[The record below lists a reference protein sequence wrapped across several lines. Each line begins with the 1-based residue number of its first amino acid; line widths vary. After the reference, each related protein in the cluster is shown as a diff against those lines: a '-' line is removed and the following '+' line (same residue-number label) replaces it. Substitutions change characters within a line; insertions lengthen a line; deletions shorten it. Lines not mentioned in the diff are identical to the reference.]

1 MVRFKYLMMAAVCT
15 LFASCM
21 NDGYTDPDENAPAPY
36 GNNELTETNVITIAQ
51 LKNNFATY
59 IATDYR
65 DGRSFAKVDND
76 VKIKAIVTS
85 SDVQGNIYQE
95 LALQDATGAIIVGV
109 AQGGLYGSLPIG
121 TEVLVSLKDL
131 YVGNY
136 GKQAQIG
143 VPSKNATG
151 ADVIGRISRAA
162 WDQHYKILST
172 GHKVEPTL
180 FATGS
185 TPTTWN
191 LDTDG
196 GKLGVIRN
204 VSFKSSN
211 NAKVKDT
218 FADANGGAGSVSWT
232 LNEQDG
238 KKVIVYNSN
247 FADFAN
253 AKVPTGKVDITGI
266 IKRFNNQ
273 WEIIIRSLD
282 DIKPAERV
290 DPFAGLPGTGDGT
303 LANPIDVTRALAY
316 IASGHAD
323 ATEYYIK
330 GKISLVNSVDTGT
343 YGNAEYY
350 ISNYGTTSNHL
361 MVFRGY
367 WLNGAKFTTATA
379 SQLTVG
385 KTVVILGK
393 LKDYNGTPEV
403 DQRSKIISIN

>member
-1 MVRFKYLMMAAVCT
+1 MITAVCV

-21 NDGYTDPDENAPAPY
+21 GDSYAGIDENAPVPY

-51 LKNNFATY
+51 LKNDYATY

-65 DGRSFAKVDND
+65 DGQSFAKVTDD

-85 SDVQGNIYQE
+85 SDAQGNIYQE
-95 LALQDATGAIIVGV
+95 LALQDATGAIIVSV
-109 AQGGLYGSLPIG
+109 AQGGLYGPLPVG
-121 TEVLVSLKDL
+121 TEILVSLKDL

-143 VPSKNATG
+143 MPSKNATG
-151 ADVIGRISRAA
+151 ADVIGRISRAT

-172 GHKVEPTL
+172 GHIVEPTL
-180 FATGS
+180 FATG
-185 TPTTWN
+185 TNPTTWN

-196 GKLGVIRN
+196 GKLGIIRN

-211 NAKVKDT
+211 NSKATDT
-218 FADANGGAGSVSWT
+218 FADPNGGAGSVSWT

-238 KKVIVYNSN
+238 RKVIVYNSN

-282 DIKPAERV
+282 DIKAVEKV
-290 DPFAGLPGTGDGT
+290 DPFKGLPGRGDGT
-303 LANPIDVTRALAY
+303 QANPLDITRALAY
-316 IASGHAD
+316 AKLNKKD
-323 ATEYYIK
+323 PDTYYIQ
-330 GKISLVNSVDTGT
+330 GVISQIDEVSTQ
-343 YGNAEYY
+343 YGNARYY
-350 ISNYGTTSNHL
+350 LSNDGSTTDQL
-361 MVFRGY
+361 QVFRGLY
-367 WLNGAKFTTATA
+367 LNGDKFTNP
-379 SQLTVG
+379 SQISVG
-385 KTVVILGK
+385 KKVLILGT
-393 LKDYNGTPEV
+393 LDYYEPTSNPQVG
-403 DQRSKIISIN
+403 RNSKIISIN

>member
-1 MVRFKYLMMAAVCT
+1 MKEIKYLMITAVCV

-21 NDGYTDPDENAPAPY
+21 GDSYAGIDENAPVPY

-51 LKNNFATY
+51 LKSDYATY

-65 DGRSFAKVDND
+65 DGQSFAKVTDD

-85 SDVQGNIYQE
+85 SDAKGNIYQE
-95 LALQDATGAIIVGV
+95 LALQDATGAIIVSV
-109 AQGGLYGSLPIG
+109 AQGGLYGPLPVG
-121 TEVLVSLKDL
+121 TEILVSLKDL

-143 VPSKNATG
+143 MPSKNATG
-151 ADVIGRISRAA
+151 ADVIGRISRAT

-172 GHKVEPTL
+172 GHIVEPTL
-180 FATGS
+180 FATG
-185 TPTTWN
+185 TNPTTWN

-196 GKLGVIRN
+196 GKLGIIRN

-211 NAKVKDT
+211 NSKATDT
-218 FADANGGAGSVSWT
+218 FADPNGGAGSVSWT

-238 KKVIVYNSN
+238 RKVIVYNSN

-282 DIKPAERV
+282 DIKAVEKV
-290 DPFAGLPGTGDGT
+290 DPFKGLPGKGDGT
-303 LANPIDVTRALAY
+303 QANPLDITRALAY
-316 IASGHAD
+316 AKLNKKD
-323 ATEYYIK
+323 PNTYYIQ
-330 GKISLVNSVDTGT
+330 GVISQIDEVSTQ
-343 YGNAEYY
+343 YGNARYY
-350 ISNYGTTSNHL
+350 LSNDGSTTDQL
-361 MVFRGY
+361 QVFRGLY
-367 WLNGAKFTTATA
+367 LNGDKFTNP
-379 SQLTVG
+379 SQISVG
-385 KTVVILGK
+385 KKVLILGT
-393 LKDYNGTPEV
+393 LDYYEPTSNPQVG
-403 DQRSKIISIN
+403 RNSKIISIN

>member
-1 MVRFKYLMMAAVCT
+1 MKEIKYLMITAVCV

-21 NDGYTDPDENAPAPY
+21 GDSYAGIDENAPVPY

-51 LKNNFATY
+51 LKSDYATY

-65 DGRSFAKVDND
+65 DGQSFAKVTDD

-85 SDVQGNIYQE
+85 SDAQGNIYQE
-95 LALQDATGAIIVGV
+95 LALQDATGAIIVSV
-109 AQGGLYGSLPIG
+109 AQGGLYGPLPVG
-121 TEVLVSLKDL
+121 TEILVSLKDL

-143 VPSKNATG
+143 MPSKNATG
-151 ADVIGRISRAA
+151 ADVIGRISRAT

-172 GHKVEPTL
+172 GHIVEPTL
-180 FATGS
+180 LATG
-185 TPTTWN
+185 TNPTTWN

-196 GKLGVIRN
+196 GKLGIIRN

-211 NAKVKDT
+211 NSKATDT
-218 FADANGGAGSVSWT
+218 FADPNGGAGSVSWT

-238 KKVIVYNSN
+238 RKVIVYNSN

-282 DIKPAERV
+282 DIKAVEKV
-290 DPFAGLPGTGDGT
+290 DPFKGLPGKGDGT
-303 LANPIDVTRALAY
+303 QANPLDITRALAY
-316 IASGHAD
+316 AKLNKKD
-323 ATEYYIK
+323 PNTYYIQ
-330 GKISLVNSVDTGT
+330 GVISQIDEVSTQ
-343 YGNAEYY
+343 YGNARYY
-350 ISNYGTTSNHL
+350 LSNDGSTTDQL
-361 MVFRGY
+361 QVFRGLY
-367 WLNGAKFTTATA
+367 LNGDKFTNP
-379 SQLTVG
+379 SQISVG
-385 KTVVILGK
+385 KKVLILGT
-393 LKDYNGTPEV
+393 LDYYEPTSNPQVG
-403 DQRSKIISIN
+403 RNSKIISIN

>member
-1 MVRFKYLMMAAVCT
+1 MKKIKYLIITAVCV

-21 NDGYTDPDENAPAPY
+21 GDSYAGIDENAPVPY

-51 LKNNFATY
+51 LKSDYATY

-65 DGRSFAKVDND
+65 DGQSFAKVTDD

-85 SDVQGNIYQE
+85 SDAQGNIYQE
-95 LALQDATGAIIVGV
+95 LALQDATGAIIVSV
-109 AQGGLYGSLPIG
+109 AQGGLYDPLPVG
-121 TEVLVSLKDL
+121 TEILVSLKDL

-143 VPSKNATG
+143 MPSKNATG
-151 ADVIGRISRAA
+151 ADVIGRISRAT

-172 GHKVEPTL
+172 GHIVEPTL
-180 FATGS
+180 FATG
-185 TPTTWN
+185 TNPTTWN

-196 GKLGVIRN
+196 GKLGIIRN

-211 NAKVKDT
+211 NSKATDT
-218 FADANGGAGSVSWT
+218 FADPNGGAGSVSWT

-238 KKVIVYNSN
+238 RKVIVYNSN

-282 DIKPAERV
+282 DIKAVEKV
-290 DPFAGLPGTGDGT
+290 DPFKGLPGKGDGT
-303 LANPIDVTRALAY
+303 QANPLDITRALAY
-316 IASGHAD
+316 AKLNKKD
-323 ATEYYIK
+323 PNTYYIK
-330 GKISLVNSVDTGT
+330 GVISQIDEVSTQ
-343 YGNAEYY
+343 YGNARYY
-350 ISNYGTTSNHL
+350 LSNDGSTTDQL
-361 MVFRGY
+361 QVFRGLY
-367 WLNGAKFTTATA
+367 LNGDKFTNP
-379 SQLTVG
+379 SQISVG
-385 KTVVILGK
+385 KKVLILGT
-393 LKDYNGTPEV
+393 LDYYEPTSNPQVG
-403 DQRSKIISIN
+403 RNSKIISIN

>member
-1 MVRFKYLMMAAVCT
+1 MKEIKYLMITAVCV

-21 NDGYTDPDENAPAPY
+21 GDSYSGIDENAPVPY

-51 LKNNFATY
+51 LKNDYATY

-65 DGRSFAKVDND
+65 DGQSFAKVTDD

-85 SDVQGNIYQE
+85 SDAQGNIYQE
-95 LALQDATGAIIVGV
+95 LALQDATDAIIVSV
-109 AQGGLYGSLPIG
+109 AQGGLYGPLPVG
-121 TEVLVSLKDL
+121 TEILVSLKDL

-143 VPSKNATG
+143 MPSKNATG
-151 ADVIGRISRAA
+151 ADVIGRISRAT

-172 GHKVEPTL
+172 GHIVEPTL
-180 FATGS
+180 FATG
-185 TPTTWN
+185 TNPTTWN

-196 GKLGVIRN
+196 GKLGIIRN

-211 NAKVKDT
+211 NSKATDT
-218 FADANGGAGSVSWT
+218 FADPNGGAGSVSWT

-238 KKVIVYNSN
+238 RKVIVYNSN

-282 DIKPAERV
+282 DIKAVEKV
-290 DPFAGLPGTGDGT
+290 DPFKGLPGKGDGT
-303 LANPIDVTRALAY
+303 QANPLDITRALAY
-316 IASGHAD
+316 AKLNKKD
-323 ATEYYIK
+323 PNTYYIQ
-330 GKISLVNSVDTGT
+330 GVISQIDEVSTQ
-343 YGNAEYY
+343 YGNARYY
-350 ISNYGTTSNHL
+350 LSNDGSTTDQL
-361 MVFRGY
+361 QVFRGLY
-367 WLNGAKFTTATA
+367 LNGDKFTNP
-379 SQLTVG
+379 SQISVG
-385 KTVVILGK
+385 KKVLILGT
-393 LKDYNGTPEV
+393 LDYYEPTSNPQVG
-403 DQRSKIISIN
+403 RNSKIISIN

>member
-1 MVRFKYLMMAAVCT
+1 MKEIKYLMITAVCV

-21 NDGYTDPDENAPAPY
+21 GDSYAGIDENAPVPY

-51 LKNNFATY
+51 LKSDYATY

-65 DGRSFAKVDND
+65 DGQSFAKVTDD

-85 SDVQGNIYQE
+85 SDAQGNIYQE
-95 LALQDATGAIIVGV
+95 LALQDATDAIIVSV
-109 AQGGLYGSLPIG
+109 AQGGLYGPLPVG
-121 TEVLVSLKDL
+121 TEILVSLKDL

-143 VPSKNATG
+143 MPSKNATG
-151 ADVIGRISRAA
+151 ADVIGRISRAT

-172 GHKVEPTL
+172 GHIVEPTL
-180 FATGS
+180 FATG
-185 TPTTWN
+185 TNPTTWN

-196 GKLGVIRN
+196 GKLGIIRN

-211 NAKVKDT
+211 NSKATDT
-218 FADANGGAGSVSWT
+218 FADPNGGAGSVSWT

-238 KKVIVYNSN
+238 RKVIVYNSN

-282 DIKPAERV
+282 DIKAVEKV
-290 DPFAGLPGTGDGT
+290 DPFKGLPGKGDGT
-303 LANPIDVTRALAY
+303 QANPLDITRALAY
-316 IASGHAD
+316 AKLNKKD
-323 ATEYYIK
+323 PNTYYIQ
-330 GKISLVNSVDTGT
+330 GVISQIDEVSTQ
-343 YGNAEYY
+343 YGNARYY
-350 ISNYGTTSNHL
+350 LSNDGSTTDQL
-361 MVFRGY
+361 QVFRGLY
-367 WLNGAKFTTATA
+367 LNGDKFTNP
-379 SQLTVG
+379 SQISVG
-385 KTVVILGK
+385 KKVLILGT
-393 LKDYNGTPEV
+393 LDYYEPTSNPQVG
-403 DQRSKIISIN
+403 RNSKIISIN

>member
-1 MVRFKYLMMAAVCT
+1 MKEIKYLMITAVCV

-21 NDGYTDPDENAPAPY
+21 GDSYAGIDENAPVPY

-51 LKNNFATY
+51 LKSDYATY

-65 DGRSFAKVDND
+65 DGQSFAKVTDD

-85 SDVQGNIYQE
+85 SDAQGNIYQE
-95 LALQDATGAIIVGV
+95 LALQDATGAIIVSV
-109 AQGGLYGSLPIG
+109 AQGGLYGPLPVG
-121 TEVLVSLKDL
+121 TEILVSLKDL

-143 VPSKNATG
+143 MPSKNATG
-151 ADVIGRISRAA
+151 ADVIGRISRAT

-172 GHKVEPTL
+172 GHIVEPTL
-180 FATGS
+180 FATG
-185 TPTTWN
+185 TNPTTWN

-196 GKLGVIRN
+196 GKLGIIRN

-211 NAKVKDT
+211 NSKATDT
-218 FADANGGAGSVSWT
+218 FADPNGGAGSVSWT

-238 KKVIVYNSN
+238 RKVIVYNSN

-282 DIKPAERV
+282 DIKAVEKV
-290 DPFAGLPGTGDGT
+290 DPFKGLPGKGDGT
-303 LANPIDVTRALAY
+303 QANPLDITRALAY
-316 IASGHAD
+316 AKLNKKD
-323 ATEYYIK
+323 PNTYYIQ
-330 GKISLVNSVDTGT
+330 GVISQIDEVSTQ
-343 YGNAEYY
+343 YGNARYY
-350 ISNYGTTSNHL
+350 LSNDGSTTDQL
-361 MVFRGY
+361 QVFRGLY
-367 WLNGAKFTTATA
+367 LNGDKFTSA
-379 SQLTVG
+379 SQIAVG
-385 KTVVILGK
+385 KKVVILGI
-393 LKDYNGTPEV
+393 LDYYEPTSNPQVG
-403 DQRSKIISIN
+403 RNSKIISIN

>member
-1 MVRFKYLMMAAVCT
+1 MKEIKYLMITAVCV

-21 NDGYTDPDENAPAPY
+21 GDSYAGIDENAPVPY

-51 LKNNFATY
+51 LKNDYATY

-65 DGRSFAKVDND
+65 DGQSFAKVTDD

-85 SDVQGNIYQE
+85 SDAQGNIYQE
-95 LALQDATGAIIVGV
+95 LALQDATGAIIVSV
-109 AQGGLYGSLPIG
+109 AQGGLYGPLPVG
-121 TEVLVSLKDL
+121 TEILVSLKDL

-143 VPSKNATG
+143 MPSKNATG
-151 ADVIGRISRAA
+151 ADVIGRISRAT

-172 GHKVEPTL
+172 GHIVEPTL
-180 FATGS
+180 FATG
-185 TPTTWN
+185 TNPTTWN

-196 GKLGVIRN
+196 GKLGIIRN

-211 NAKVKDT
+211 NSKATDT
-218 FADANGGAGSVSWT
+218 FADPNGGAGSVSWT

-238 KKVIVYNSN
+238 RKVIVYNSN

-282 DIKPAERV
+282 DIKAVEKV
-290 DPFAGLPGTGDGT
+290 DPFKGLPGRGDGT
-303 LANPIDVTRALAY
+303 QANPLDITRALAY
-316 IASGHAD
+316 AKLNKKD
-323 ATEYYIK
+323 PNTYYIQ
-330 GKISLVNSVDTGT
+330 GVISQIDEVSTQ
-343 YGNAEYY
+343 YGNARYY
-350 ISNYGTTSNHL
+350 LSNDGSTTDQL
-361 MVFRGY
+361 QVFRGLY
-367 WLNGAKFTTATA
+367 LNGDKFTNP
-379 SQLTVG
+379 SQISVG
-385 KTVVILGK
+385 KKVLILGT
-393 LKDYNGTPEV
+393 LDYYEPTSNPQVG
-403 DQRSKIISIN
+403 RNSKIISIN

>member
-1 MVRFKYLMMAAVCT
+1 MKEIKYLMITAVCV

-21 NDGYTDPDENAPAPY
+21 GDSYAGIDENAPVPY

-51 LKNNFATY
+51 LKSDYATY

-65 DGRSFAKVDND
+65 DGQSFAKVTDD

-85 SDVQGNIYQE
+85 SDAQGNIYQE
-95 LALQDATGAIIVGV
+95 LALQDATDAIIVSV
-109 AQGGLYGSLPIG
+109 AQGGLYGPLPVG
-121 TEVLVSLKDL
+121 TEILVSLKDL

-143 VPSKNATG
+143 MPSKNATG
-151 ADVIGRISRAA
+151 ADVIGRISRAT

-172 GHKVEPTL
+172 GHIVEPTL
-180 FATGS
+180 FATG
-185 TPTTWN
+185 TNPTTWN

-196 GKLGVIRN
+196 GKLGIIRN

-211 NAKVKDT
+211 NSKATDT
-218 FADANGGAGSVSWT
+218 FADPNGGAGSVSWT

-238 KKVIVYNSN
+238 RKVIVYNSN

-282 DIKPAERV
+282 DIKAVEKV
-290 DPFAGLPGTGDGT
+290 DPFKGLPGKGDGT
-303 LANPIDVTRALAY
+303 QANPLDITRALAY
-316 IASGHAD
+316 AKLNKKD
-323 ATEYYIK
+323 PNTYYIK
-330 GKISLVNSVDTGT
+330 GVISQIDEVSTQ
-343 YGNAEYY
+343 YGNARYY
-350 ISNYGTTSNHL
+350 LSNDGSTTDQL
-361 MVFRGY
+361 QVFRGLY
-367 WLNGAKFTTATA
+367 LNGDKFTNP
-379 SQLTVG
+379 SQISVG
-385 KTVVILGK
+385 KKVLILGT
-393 LKDYNGTPEV
+393 LDYYEPTSNPQVG
-403 DQRSKIISIN
+403 RNSKIISIN

>member
-1 MVRFKYLMMAAVCT
+1 MKEIKYLMITAVCV

-21 NDGYTDPDENAPAPY
+21 GDSYAGIDENAPVPY

-51 LKNNFATY
+51 LKSDYATY

-65 DGRSFAKVDND
+65 DGQSFAKVTDD

-85 SDVQGNIYQE
+85 SDAQGNIYQE
-95 LALQDATGAIIVGV
+95 LALQDATGAIIVSV
-109 AQGGLYGSLPIG
+109 AQGGLYGPLPVG
-121 TEVLVSLKDL
+121 TEILVSLKDL

-143 VPSKNATG
+143 MPSKNATG
-151 ADVIGRISRAA
+151 ADVIGRISRAT

-172 GHKVEPTL
+172 GHIVEPTL
-180 FATGS
+180 FATG
-185 TPTTWN
+185 TNPTTWN

-196 GKLGVIRN
+196 GKLGIIRN

-211 NAKVKDT
+211 NSKATDT
-218 FADANGGAGSVSWT
+218 FADPNGGAGSVSWT

-238 KKVIVYNSN
+238 RKVIVYNSN

-282 DIKPAERV
+282 DIKAVEKV
-290 DPFAGLPGTGDGT
+290 DPFKGLPGKGDGT
-303 LANPIDVTRALAY
+303 QANPLDITRALAY
-316 IASGHAD
+316 AKLNKKD
-323 ATEYYIK
+323 PNTYYIK
-330 GKISLVNSVDTGT
+330 GVISQIDEVSTQ
-343 YGNAEYY
+343 YGNARYY
-350 ISNYGTTSNHL
+350 LSNDGSTTDQL
-361 MVFRGY
+361 QVFRGLY
-367 WLNGAKFTTATA
+367 LNGDKFTDP
-379 SQLTVG
+379 SQISVG
-385 KTVVILGK
+385 KKVLILGT
-393 LKDYNGTPEV
+393 LDFYEATSNPQVG
-403 DQRSKIISIN
+403 RNSKIISIN

>member
-1 MVRFKYLMMAAVCT
+1 MITAVCV

-21 NDGYTDPDENAPAPY
+21 GDSYAGIDENAPVPY

-51 LKNNFATY
+51 LKSDYATY

-65 DGRSFAKVDND
+65 DGQSFAKVTDD

-85 SDVQGNIYQE
+85 SDAQGNIYQE

-109 AQGGLYGSLPIG
+109 AQGGLYGPLPVG
-121 TEVLVSLKDL
+121 TEILVSLKDL

-143 VPSKNATG
+143 MPSKNATG
-151 ADVIGRISRAA
+151 ADVIGRISRTT

-172 GHKVEPTL
+172 GHIVEPTL
-180 FATGS
+180 FATG
-185 TPTTWN
+185 TNPTTWN

-196 GKLGVIRN
+196 GKLGIIRN

-211 NAKVKDT
+211 NSKATDT
-218 FADANGGAGSVSWT
+218 FADPNGGAGSVSWT

-238 KKVIVYNSN
+238 RKVIVYNSN

-282 DIKPAERV
+282 DIKAVEKV
-290 DPFAGLPGTGDGT
+290 DPFKGLPGKGDGT
-303 LANPIDVTRALAY
+303 QANPLDITRALAY
-316 IASGHAD
+316 AKLNKKD
-323 ATEYYIK
+323 PNTYYIQ
-330 GKISLVNSVDTGT
+330 GVISQIDEVSTQ
-343 YGNAEYY
+343 YGNARYY
-350 ISNYGTTSNHL
+350 LSNDGSTTDQL
-361 MVFRGY
+361 QVFRGLY
-367 WLNGAKFTTATA
+367 LNGDKFTSP
-379 SQLTVG
+379 SQISVG
-385 KTVVILGK
+385 KEVLILGT
-393 LKDYNGTPEV
+393 LDYYEPTSNPQVG
-403 DQRSKIISIN
+403 RNSKIISIN

>member
-1 MVRFKYLMMAAVCT
+1 MKEIKYLMITAVCV

-21 NDGYTDPDENAPAPY
+21 GDSYAGIDENAPVPY

-51 LKNNFATY
+51 LKSDYATY

-65 DGRSFAKVDND
+65 DGQSFAKVTDD

-85 SDVQGNIYQE
+85 SDAQGNIYQE

-109 AQGGLYGSLPIG
+109 AQGGLYGPLPVG
-121 TEVLVSLKDL
+121 TEILVSLKDL

-143 VPSKNATG
+143 MPSKNATG
-151 ADVIGRISRAA
+151 ADVIGRISRAT

-172 GHKVEPTL
+172 GHIVEPTL
-180 FATGS
+180 FATG
-185 TPTTWN
+185 TNPTTWN

-196 GKLGVIRN
+196 GKLGIIRN

-211 NAKVKDT
+211 NSKATDT
-218 FADANGGAGSVSWT
+218 FADPNGGAGSVSWT

-238 KKVIVYNSN
+238 RKVIVYNSN

-282 DIKPAERV
+282 DIKAVEKV
-290 DPFAGLPGTGDGT
+290 DPFKGLPGKGDGT
-303 LANPIDVTRALAY
+303 QANPLDITRALAY
-316 IASGHAD
+316 AKLNKKD
-323 ATEYYIK
+323 PNTYYIQ
-330 GKISLVNSVDTGT
+330 GVISQIDEVSTQ
-343 YGNAEYY
+343 YGNARYY
-350 ISNYGTTSNHL
+350 LSNDGSTTDQL
-361 MVFRGY
+361 QVFRGLY
-367 WLNGAKFTTATA
+367 LNGDKFTNP
-379 SQLTVG
+379 SQISVG
-385 KTVVILGK
+385 KKVLILGT
-393 LKDYNGTPEV
+393 LDYYEPPSNPQVG
-403 DQRSKIISIN
+403 RNSKIISIN

>member
-1 MVRFKYLMMAAVCT
+1 MITAVCV

-21 NDGYTDPDENAPAPY
+21 GDSYAGIDENAPVPY

-51 LKNNFATY
+51 LKNDYATY

-65 DGRSFAKVDND
+65 DGQSFAKVTDD

-85 SDVQGNIYQE
+85 SDAQGNIYQE
-95 LALQDATGAIIVGV
+95 LALQDATGAIIVSV
-109 AQGGLYGSLPIG
+109 AQGGLYGPLPVG
-121 TEVLVSLKDL
+121 TEILVSLKDL

-143 VPSKNATG
+143 MPSKNATG
-151 ADVIGRISRAA
+151 ADVIGRISRAT

-172 GHKVEPTL
+172 GHIVEPTL
-180 FATGS
+180 FATG
-185 TPTTWN
+185 TNPTTWN

-196 GKLGVIRN
+196 GKLGIIRN

-211 NAKVKDT
+211 NSKATDT
-218 FADANGGAGSVSWT
+218 FADPNGGAGSVSWT

-238 KKVIVYNSN
+238 RKVIVYNSN

-282 DIKPAERV
+282 DIKAVEKV
-290 DPFAGLPGTGDGT
+290 DPFKGLPGKGDGT
-303 LANPIDVTRALAY
+303 QANPLDITRALAY
-316 IASGHAD
+316 AKLNKKD
-323 ATEYYIK
+323 PNTYYIQ
-330 GKISLVNSVDTGT
+330 GVISQIDEVSTQ
-343 YGNAEYY
+343 YGNARYY
-350 ISNYGTTSNHL
+350 LSNDGSTTDQL
-361 MVFRGY
+361 QVFRGLY
-367 WLNGAKFTTATA
+367 LNGDKFTDP
-379 SQLTVG
+379 SQISVG
-385 KTVVILGK
+385 KKVLILGT
-393 LKDYNGTPEV
+393 LDYYEPTSNPQVG
-403 DQRSKIISIN
+403 RNSKIISIN

>member
-1 MVRFKYLMMAAVCT
+1 MKEIKYLMITAVCV

-21 NDGYTDPDENAPAPY
+21 GDSYAGIDENAPVPY

-51 LKNNFATY
+51 LKSDYATY

-65 DGRSFAKVDND
+65 DGQSFAKVTDD

-85 SDVQGNIYQE
+85 SDAQGNIYQE
-95 LALQDATGAIIVGV
+95 LALQDATGAIIVSV
-109 AQGGLYGSLPIG
+109 AQGGLYGPLPVG
-121 TEVLVSLKDL
+121 TEILVSLKDL

-143 VPSKNATG
+143 MPSKNATG
-151 ADVIGRISRAA
+151 ADVIGRISRAT

-172 GHKVEPTL
+172 GHIVEPTL
-180 FATGS
+180 FATG
-185 TPTTWN
+185 TNPTTWN

-196 GKLGVIRN
+196 GKLGIIRN

-211 NAKVKDT
+211 NSKATDT
-218 FADANGGAGSVSWT
+218 FADPNGGAGSVSWT

-238 KKVIVYNSN
+238 RKVIVYNSN

-282 DIKPAERV
+282 DIKAVEKV
-290 DPFAGLPGTGDGT
+290 DPFKGLPGRGDGT
-303 LANPIDVTRALAY
+303 QANPLDITRALAY
-316 IASGHAD
+316 AKLNKKD
-323 ATEYYIK
+323 PNTYYIQ
-330 GKISLVNSVDTGT
+330 GVISQIDEVSTQ
-343 YGNAEYY
+343 YGNARYY
-350 ISNYGTTSNHL
+350 LSNDGSTTDQL
-361 MVFRGY
+361 QVFRGLY
-367 WLNGAKFTTATA
+367 LNGDKFTNP
-379 SQLTVG
+379 SQISVG
-385 KTVVILGK
+385 KKVLILGT
-393 LKDYNGTPEV
+393 LDYYEPTSNPQVG
-403 DQRSKIISIN
+403 RNSKIISIN

>member
-1 MVRFKYLMMAAVCT
+1 MKEIKYLMITAVCV

-21 NDGYTDPDENAPAPY
+21 GDSYAGIDENAPVPY

-51 LKNNFATY
+51 LKSDYATY

-65 DGRSFAKVDND
+65 DGQSFAKVTDD

-85 SDVQGNIYQE
+85 SDAQGNIYQE
-95 LALQDATGAIIVGV
+95 LALQDATGAIIVSV
-109 AQGGLYGSLPIG
+109 AQGGLYGPLPVG
-121 TEVLVSLKDL
+121 TEILVSLKDL

-143 VPSKNATG
+143 MPSKNATG
-151 ADVIGRISRAA
+151 ADVIGRISRAT

-172 GHKVEPTL
+172 GHIVEPTL
-180 FATGS
+180 FATG
-185 TPTTWN
+185 TNPTTWN

-196 GKLGVIRN
+196 GKLGIIRN

-211 NAKVKDT
+211 NSKATDT
-218 FADANGGAGSVSWT
+218 FADPNGGAGSVSWT

-238 KKVIVYNSN
+238 RKVIVYNSN

-282 DIKPAERV
+282 DIKAVEKV
-290 DPFAGLPGTGDGT
+290 DPFKGLPGRGDGT
-303 LANPIDVTRALAY
+303 QANPLDITRALAY
-316 IASGHAD
+316 AKLNKKD
-323 ATEYYIK
+323 PDTYYIQ
-330 GKISLVNSVDTGT
+330 GVISQIDEVSTQ
-343 YGNAEYY
+343 YGNARYY
-350 ISNYGTTSNHL
+350 LSNDGSTTDQL
-361 MVFRGY
+361 QVFRGLY
-367 WLNGAKFTTATA
+367 LNGDKFTNP
-379 SQLTVG
+379 SQISVG
-385 KTVVILGK
+385 KKVLILGT
-393 LKDYNGTPEV
+393 LDYYEPTSNPQVG
-403 DQRSKIISIN
+403 RNSKIISIN

>member
-1 MVRFKYLMMAAVCT
+1 MKEIKYLIITAVCV

-21 NDGYTDPDENAPAPY
+21 GDSYAGIDENAPVPY

-51 LKNNFATY
+51 LKSDYATY

-65 DGRSFAKVDND
+65 DGQSFAKVTDD

-85 SDVQGNIYQE
+85 SDAQGNIYQE
-95 LALQDATGAIIVGV
+95 LALQDATGAIIVSV
-109 AQGGLYGSLPIG
+109 AQGGLYGPLPVG
-121 TEVLVSLKDL
+121 TEILVSLKDL

-143 VPSKNATG
+143 MPSKNATG
-151 ADVIGRISRAA
+151 ADVIGRISRAT

-172 GHKVEPTL
+172 GHIVEPTL
-180 FATGS
+180 FATG
-185 TPTTWN
+185 TNPTTWN

-196 GKLGVIRN
+196 GKLGIIRN

-211 NAKVKDT
+211 NSKATDT
-218 FADANGGAGSVSWT
+218 FADPNGGAGSVSWT

-238 KKVIVYNSN
+238 RKVIVYNSN

-282 DIKPAERV
+282 DIKAVEKV
-290 DPFAGLPGTGDGT
+290 DPFKGLPGKGDGT
-303 LANPIDVTRALAY
+303 QANPLDITRALAY
-316 IASGHAD
+316 AKLNKKD
-323 ATEYYIK
+323 PNTYYIK
-330 GKISLVNSVDTGT
+330 GVISQIDEVSTQ
-343 YGNAEYY
+343 YGNARYY
-350 ISNYGTTSNHL
+350 LSNDGSTTDQL
-361 MVFRGY
+361 QVFRGLY
-367 WLNGAKFTTATA
+367 LNGDKFTNP
-379 SQLTVG
+379 SQISVG
-385 KTVVILGK
+385 KKVLILGT
-393 LKDYNGTPEV
+393 LDYYEPTSNPQVG
-403 DQRSKIISIN
+403 RNSKIISIN

>member
-1 MVRFKYLMMAAVCT
+1 MKEIKYLMITAVCV

-21 NDGYTDPDENAPAPY
+21 GDSYAGIDENAPVPY

-51 LKNNFATY
+51 LKNDYATY

-65 DGRSFAKVDND
+65 DGQSFAKVTDD

-85 SDVQGNIYQE
+85 SDAQGNIYQE
-95 LALQDATGAIIVGV
+95 LALQDATGAIIVSV
-109 AQGGLYGSLPIG
+109 AQGGLYGPLPVG
-121 TEVLVSLKDL
+121 TEILVSLKDL

-143 VPSKNATG
+143 MPSKNATG
-151 ADVIGRISRAA
+151 ADVIGRISRAT

-172 GHKVEPTL
+172 GHIVEPTL
-180 FATGS
+180 FATG
-185 TPTTWN
+185 TNPTTWN

-196 GKLGVIRN
+196 GKLGIIRN

-211 NAKVKDT
+211 NSKATDT
-218 FADANGGAGSVSWT
+218 FADPNGGAGSVSWT

-238 KKVIVYNSN
+238 RKVIVYNSN

-282 DIKPAERV
+282 DIKAVEKV
-290 DPFAGLPGTGDGT
+290 DPFKGLPGRGDGT
-303 LANPIDVTRALAY
+303 QANPLDITRALAY
-316 IASGHAD
+316 AKLNKKD
-323 ATEYYIK
+323 PDTYYIQ
-330 GKISLVNSVDTGT
+330 GVISQIDEVSTQ
-343 YGNAEYY
+343 YGNARYY
-350 ISNYGTTSNHL
+350 LSNDGSTTDQL
-361 MVFRGY
+361 QVFRGLY
-367 WLNGAKFTTATA
+367 LNGDKFTNP
-379 SQLTVG
+379 SQISVG
-385 KTVVILGK
+385 KKVLILGT
-393 LKDYNGTPEV
+393 LDYYEQTSNPQVG
-403 DQRSKIISIN
+403 RNSKIISIN

>member
-1 MVRFKYLMMAAVCT
+1 MKEIKYLMITAVCV

-21 NDGYTDPDENAPAPY
+21 GDSYAGIDENAPVPY

-51 LKNNFATY
+51 LKSDYATY

-65 DGRSFAKVDND
+65 DGQSFAKVTDD

-85 SDVQGNIYQE
+85 SDAQGNIYQE
-95 LALQDATGAIIVGV
+95 LALQDATGAIIVSV
-109 AQGGLYGSLPIG
+109 AQGGLYGPLPVG
-121 TEVLVSLKDL
+121 TEILVSLKDL

-143 VPSKNATG
+143 MPSKNATG
-151 ADVIGRISRAA
+151 ADVIGRISRAT

-172 GHKVEPTL
+172 GHIVEPTL
-180 FATGS
+180 FATG
-185 TPTTWN
+185 TNPTTWN

-196 GKLGVIRN
+196 GKLGIIRN

-211 NAKVKDT
+211 NSKATDT
-218 FADANGGAGSVSWT
+218 FADPNGGAGSVSWT

-238 KKVIVYNSN
+238 RKVIVYNSN

-282 DIKPAERV
+282 DIKAVEKV
-290 DPFAGLPGTGDGT
+290 DPFKGLPGKGDGT
-303 LANPIDVTRALAY
+303 QTNPLDITRALAY
-316 IASGHAD
+316 AKLNKKD
-323 ATEYYIK
+323 ANTYYIK
-330 GKISLVNSVDTGT
+330 GIISQIDEVSTQ
-343 YGNAEYY
+343 YGNARYY
-350 ISNYGTTSNHL
+350 LSNDGTTTDQL
-361 MVFRGY
+361 QVFRGLY
-367 WLNGAKFTTATA
+367 LNGNKFTDP
-379 SQLTVG
+379 SQISVG
-385 KTVVILGK
+385 KKVLILGT
-393 LKDYNGTPEV
+393 LDFYEATSTPQV
-403 DQRSKIISIN
+403 GRNSKIISIN

>member
-1 MVRFKYLMMAAVCT
+1 MKEIKYLMITAVCV

-21 NDGYTDPDENAPAPY
+21 GDSYAGIDENAPVPY

-51 LKNNFATY
+51 LKSDYATY

-65 DGRSFAKVDND
+65 DGQSFAKVTDD

-85 SDVQGNIYQE
+85 SDAQGNIYQE
-95 LALQDATGAIIVGV
+95 LALQDATGAIIVSV
-109 AQGGLYGSLPIG
+109 AQGGLYGPLPVG
-121 TEVLVSLKDL
+121 TEILVSLKDL

-143 VPSKNATG
+143 MPSKNATG
-151 ADVIGRISRAA
+151 ADVIGRISRAT

-172 GHKVEPTL
+172 GHIVEPTL
-180 FATGS
+180 FATG
-185 TPTTWN
+185 TNPTTWN

-196 GKLGVIRN
+196 GKLGIIRN

-211 NAKVKDT
+211 NSKATDT
-218 FADANGGAGSVSWT
+218 FADPNGGAGSVSWT

-238 KKVIVYNSN
+238 RKVIVYNSN

-282 DIKPAERV
+282 DIKAVEKV
-290 DPFAGLPGTGDGT
+290 DPFKGLPGKGDGT
-303 LANPIDVTRALAY
+303 QANPLDITRALAY
-316 IASGHAD
+316 AKLNKKD
-323 ATEYYIK
+323 PNTYYIQ
-330 GKISLVNSVDTGT
+330 GVISQIDEVSTQ
-343 YGNAEYY
+343 YGNARYY
-350 ISNYGTTSNHL
+350 LSNDGSTTDQL
-361 MVFRGY
+361 QVFRGLY
-367 WLNGAKFTTATA
+367 LNGDKFTSA
-379 SQLTVG
+379 SQIAVG
-385 KTVVILGK
+385 KKVVILGT
-393 LKDYNGTPEV
+393 LDYYEPTSNPQVG
-403 DQRSKIISIN
+403 RNSKIISIN

>member
-1 MVRFKYLMMAAVCT
+1 MKEIKYLMITAVCV

-21 NDGYTDPDENAPAPY
+21 GDSYAGIDENAPVPY

-51 LKNNFATY
+51 LKSDYATY

-65 DGRSFAKVDND
+65 DGQSFAKVTDD

-85 SDVQGNIYQE
+85 SDAQGNIYQE
-95 LALQDATGAIIVGV
+95 LALQDATGAIIVSV
-109 AQGGLYGSLPIG
+109 AQGGLYGPLPVG
-121 TEVLVSLKDL
+121 TEILVSLKDL

-143 VPSKNATG
+143 MPSKNATG
-151 ADVIGRISRAA
+151 ADVIGRFSRAT

-172 GHKVEPTL
+172 GHIVEPTL
-180 FATGS
+180 FATG
-185 TPTTWN
+185 TNPTTWN

-196 GKLGVIRN
+196 GKLGIIRN

-211 NAKVKDT
+211 NSKATDT
-218 FADANGGAGSVSWT
+218 FADPNGGAGSVSWT

-238 KKVIVYNSN
+238 RKVIVYNSN

-282 DIKPAERV
+282 DIKAVEKV
-290 DPFAGLPGTGDGT
+290 DPFKGLPGKGDGT
-303 LANPIDVTRALAY
+303 QANPLDITRALAY
-316 IASGHAD
+316 AKLNKKD
-323 ATEYYIK
+323 PNTYYIQ
-330 GKISLVNSVDTGT
+330 GVISQIDEVSTQ
-343 YGNAEYY
+343 YGNARYY
-350 ISNYGTTSNHL
+350 LSNDGSTTDQL
-361 MVFRGY
+361 QVFRGLY
-367 WLNGAKFTTATA
+367 LNGDKFTNP
-379 SQLTVG
+379 SQISVG
-385 KTVVILGK
+385 KKVLILGT
-393 LKDYNGTPEV
+393 LDYYEPTSNPQVG
-403 DQRSKIISIN
+403 RNSKIISIN

>member
-1 MVRFKYLMMAAVCT
+1 MITAVCV

-21 NDGYTDPDENAPAPY
+21 GDSYAGIDENAPVPY

-51 LKNNFATY
+51 LKSDYATY

-65 DGRSFAKVDND
+65 DGQSFAKVTDD

-85 SDVQGNIYQE
+85 SDAQGNIYQE
-95 LALQDATGAIIVGV
+95 LALQDATGAIIVSV
-109 AQGGLYGSLPIG
+109 AQGGLYGPLPVG
-121 TEVLVSLKDL
+121 TEILVSLKDL

-143 VPSKNATG
+143 MPSKNATG
-151 ADVIGRISRAA
+151 ADVIGRISRAT

-172 GHKVEPTL
+172 GHIVEPTL
-180 FATGS
+180 FATG
-185 TPTTWN
+185 TNPTTWN

-196 GKLGVIRN
+196 GKLGIIRN

-211 NAKVKDT
+211 NSKATDT
-218 FADANGGAGSVSWT
+218 FADPNGGAGSVSWT

-238 KKVIVYNSN
+238 RKVIVYNSN

-282 DIKPAERV
+282 DIKAVEKV
-290 DPFAGLPGTGDGT
+290 DPFKGLPGKGDGT
-303 LANPIDVTRALAY
+303 QANPLDITRALAY
-316 IASGHAD
+316 AKLNKKD
-323 ATEYYIK
+323 PNTYYIQ
-330 GKISLVNSVDTGT
+330 GVISQIDEVSTQ
-343 YGNAEYY
+343 YGNARYY
-350 ISNYGTTSNHL
+350 LSNDGSTTDQL
-361 MVFRGY
+361 QVFRGFY
-367 WLNGAKFTTATA
+367 LNGDKFTNP
-379 SQLTVG
+379 SQISVG
-385 KTVVILGK
+385 KKVLILGT
-393 LKDYNGTPEV
+393 LDYYEPTSNPQVG
-403 DQRSKIISIN
+403 RNSKIISIN

>member
-1 MVRFKYLMMAAVCT
+1 MKEIKYLMITAVCV

-21 NDGYTDPDENAPAPY
+21 GDSYAGIDENAPVPY

-51 LKNNFATY
+51 LKSDYATY

-65 DGRSFAKVDND
+65 DGQSFAKVTDD

-85 SDVQGNIYQE
+85 SDAQGNIYQE
-95 LALQDATGAIIVGV
+95 LALQDATGAIIVSV
-109 AQGGLYGSLPIG
+109 AQGGLYGPLPVG
-121 TEVLVSLKDL
+121 TEMLVSLKDL

-143 VPSKNATG
+143 MPSKNATG
-151 ADVIGRISRAA
+151 ADVIGRISRAT

-172 GHKVEPTL
+172 GHIVEPTL
-180 FATGS
+180 FATG
-185 TPTTWN
+185 TNPTTWN

-196 GKLGVIRN
+196 GKLGIIRN

-211 NAKVKDT
+211 NSKATDT
-218 FADANGGAGSVSWT
+218 FADPNGGAGSVSWT

-238 KKVIVYNSN
+238 RKVIVYNSN

-282 DIKPAERV
+282 DIKAVEKV
-290 DPFAGLPGTGDGT
+290 DPFKGLPGKGDGT
-303 LANPIDVTRALAY
+303 QANPLDITRALAY
-316 IASGHAD
+316 AKLNKKD
-323 ATEYYIK
+323 PNTYYIQ
-330 GKISLVNSVDTGT
+330 GVISQIDEVSTQ
-343 YGNAEYY
+343 YGNARYY
-350 ISNYGTTSNHL
+350 LSNDGSTTDQL
-361 MVFRGY
+361 QVFRGLY
-367 WLNGAKFTTATA
+367 LNGDKFTNP
-379 SQLTVG
+379 SQISVG
-385 KTVVILGK
+385 KKVLILGT
-393 LKDYNGTPEV
+393 LDYYEPTSNPQVG
-403 DQRSKIISIN
+403 RNSKIISIN

>member
-1 MVRFKYLMMAAVCT
+1 MKEIKYLMITAVCV

-21 NDGYTDPDENAPAPY
+21 GDSYAGIDENAPVPY

-51 LKNNFATY
+51 LKNDYATY

-65 DGRSFAKVDND
+65 DGQSFAKVTDD

-85 SDVQGNIYQE
+85 SDAQGNIYQE
-95 LALQDATGAIIVGV
+95 LALQDATGAIIVSV
-109 AQGGLYGSLPIG
+109 AQGGLYGPLPVG
-121 TEVLVSLKDL
+121 TEILVSLKDL

-143 VPSKNATG
+143 MPSKNATG
-151 ADVIGRISRAA
+151 ADVIGRISRAT

-172 GHKVEPTL
+172 GHIVEPTL
-180 FATGS
+180 FATG
-185 TPTTWN
+185 TNPTTWN

-196 GKLGVIRN
+196 GKLGIIRN

-211 NAKVKDT
+211 NSKATDT
-218 FADANGGAGSVSWT
+218 FADPNGGAGSVSWT

-238 KKVIVYNSN
+238 RKVIVYNSN

-282 DIKPAERV
+282 DIKAVEKV
-290 DPFAGLPGTGDGT
+290 DPFKGLPGKGDGT
-303 LANPIDVTRALAY
+303 QANPLDITRALAY
-316 IASGHAD
+316 AKLNKKD
-323 ATEYYIK
+323 PNTYYIK
-330 GKISLVNSVDTGT
+330 GVISQIDEVSTQ
-343 YGNAEYY
+343 YGNARYY
-350 ISNYGTTSNHL
+350 LSNDGSTTDQL
-361 MVFRGY
+361 QVFRGLY
-367 WLNGAKFTTATA
+367 LNGDKFTSP
-379 SQLTVG
+379 SQISVG
-385 KTVVILGK
+385 KEVLILGT
-393 LKDYNGTPEV
+393 LDYYEPTSNPQVG
-403 DQRSKIISIN
+403 RNSKIISIN